1 MWNTGK
7 YARNAKIAEAL
18 LFVSMVDYA
27 LVAMSKQS
35 RNEGGH
41 VYFLFLYIN
50 CITIKMEIYR
60 IGHTCLELSCQYQA
74 KVHLHKGPSA
84 RALASRTN
92 CVPKFINARRVANK

>member
-18 LFVSMVDYA
+18 LFVSMVDDA

-35 RNEGGH
+35 RNQGGH

-60 IGHTCLELSCQYQA
+60 IGHTYLELSFQYQA
-74 KVHLHKGPSA
+74 KVHLHKWVHPHG
-84 RALASRTN
+84 L
-92 CVPKFINARRVANK
+92 